1 MRGLVLAAFIGL
13 ALFIA
18 MASITTSAQQEW
30 MQPIVSIEID
40 GDLNITIL
48 PNGVAEANEVLHMS
62 AAAYKA
68 FKAMYNPIST
78 FIRGINRGNQPEYLV
93 NVKVEADDA
102 NNLVKASY
110 RRLGA
115 AVYLGNNK
123 WVIDLGNTE
132 GAKVKLVAQKGN
144 TLVFTVTYLA
154 TTGVSMTETI
164 KLKLPDKAVHIRFD
178 PEENKVY
185 YELPLPGEKSTS
197 LLRISGVALVGLGA
211 ALAAVAFIY
220 ERRSEPEI
228 PPPPA

>member
-1 MRGLVLAAFIGL
+1 MKNIVLILFLSVALLVLAAST
-13 ALFIA
+13 A
-18 MASITTSAQQEW
+18 SAQQEW
-30 MQPIVSIEID
+30 MQPVASIEID
-40 GDLNITIL
+40 GELNVTIL

-62 AAAYKA
+62 AAAYKM

-78 FIRGINRGNQPEYLV
+78 FIRGINRGNQPAYLV
-93 NVKVEADDA
+93 DVKVEADDA
-102 NNLVKASY
+102 NNLVRASY

-123 WVIDLGNTE
+123 WVVDLGDTE
-132 GAKVKLVAQKGN
+132 GAKVKLVAQKEN

-154 TTGVSMTETI
+154 TSGVSMTETI
-164 KLKLPDKAVHIRFD
+164 KLKLPDKATHIKFD

-185 YELPLPGEKSTS
+185 YELPLPGEKNTN
-197 LLRISGVALVGLGA
+197 LLRIGGAVLVVLGA
-211 ALAAVAFIY
+211 ALAAVAFMH

>member
-1 MRGLVLAAFIGL
+1 MRRAVLFLFLGMALLVLAVSA
-13 ALFIA
+13 
-18 MASITTSAQQEW
+18 TTNAQEEW
-30 MQPIVSIEID
+30 MQPIASIEID
-40 GDLNITIL
+40 GDLNATIL
-48 PNGVAEANEVLHMS
+48 PNGVAEANEVLRMS
-62 AAAYKA
+62 AAAYKM

-78 FIRGINRGNQPEYLV
+78 FIRGINRGNQPAYLV

-102 NNLVKASY
+102 NNLVRASY

-123 WVIDLGNTE
+123 WVVDLGDTE
-132 GAKVKLVAQKGN
+132 GAKVKLVTQKGN

-154 TTGVSMTETI
+154 TSGVSMTETI
-164 KLKLPDKAVHIRFD
+164 KLKLPDKATHIRFD

-185 YELPLPGEKSTS
+185 YELPLPGEKNTS
-197 LLRISGVALVGLGA
+197 LLRIGGAALIVLGA
-211 ALAAVAFIY
+211 SLAAVAFIH

>member
-1 MRGLVLAAFIGL
+1 MKNIVLILFLSVALLVLAAST
-13 ALFIA
+13 A
-18 MASITTSAQQEW
+18 SAQQEW
-30 MQPIVSIEID
+30 MQPVASIEID
-40 GDLNITIL
+40 GELNVTIL

-62 AAAYKA
+62 AAAYKM

-78 FIRGINRGNQPEYLV
+78 FIRGINRGNQPAYLV
-93 NVKVEADDA
+93 DVKVEADDA
-102 NNLVKASY
+102 NNLVRASY

-123 WVIDLGNTE
+123 WVVDLGDTE
-132 GAKVKLVAQKGN
+132 GAKVKLVAQKEN

-154 TTGVSMTETI
+154 TSGVSMTETI
-164 KLKLPDKAVHIRFD
+164 KLKLPDKATHIKFD

-185 YELPLPGEKSTS
+185 YELPLPGEKNTN
-197 LLRISGVALVGLGA
+197 LLRIGGAVLVVLGA
-211 ALAAVAFIY
+211 ALAAVAFIH